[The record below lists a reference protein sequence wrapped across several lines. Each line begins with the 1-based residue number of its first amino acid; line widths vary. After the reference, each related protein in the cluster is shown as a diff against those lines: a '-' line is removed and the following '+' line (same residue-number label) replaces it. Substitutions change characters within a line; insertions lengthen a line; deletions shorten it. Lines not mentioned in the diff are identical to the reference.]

1 MQKNKMNCSID
12 TYLEEYRK
20 ILDKMVGGMT
30 EAELNCSIS
39 HNFIVQMIPHHKAA
53 IEMSENI
60 LKYTENKDLK
70 NIAENII
77 LEQTESIKN
86 MQKIECSCSKLI
98 NTCQQIKLY
107 QRNVDQILK
116 VMFSEMNQAYSG
128 KRLNCDFMREMI
140 PHHEGAIK
148 MSKNALRFR
157 ICPELKPI
165 LESIIN
171 SQEKGIC
178 EMKNLLTSLNCRN

>member
-1 MQKNKMNCSID
+1 MKKNNMNCSVD

-20 ILDKMVGGMT
+20 ILDIMISGMN

-60 LKYTENKDLK
+60 LKYTENKELK

-77 LEQTESIKN
+77 SEQTESIKN
-86 MQKIECSCSKLI
+86 MQKIECTCNKLI
-98 NTCQQIKLY
+98 NTCQQVRLY

-116 VMFSEMNQAYSG
+116 VMFSEMGNAYSDN
-128 KRLNCDFMREMI
+128 RLNCDFMREMI
-140 PHHEGAIK
+140 PHHEGAVK

-157 ICPELKPI
+157 ICSELKPI
-165 LESIIN
+165 LENIIK